1 MSEGRLFEP
10 DVLITDQFVTARRRR
25 SALSSEKR
33 LMLAVLENALD
44 DYQKYVR
51 TDDRVGRALFAD
63 AAAWIACTSNEDL
76 FSFEHISETLD
87 INPSYFRRGVA
98 AWHQRLLT
106 APRRTVGVT
115 AESPQAAVESP
126 DLAQAAS

>member
-10 DVLITDQFVTARRRR
+10 DVLITEQFVTARRRR

-44 DYQKYVR
+44 DYQKYVLAP
-51 TDDRVGRALFAD
+51 DRLGRILFAE
-63 AAAWIACTSNEDL
+63 AAAWIARTTNDDV

-87 INPSYFRRGVA
+87 IDPSYFRRGVA
-98 AWHQRLLT
+98 AWHQRLLD
-106 APRRTVGVT
+106 APRRATEAAA
-115 AESPQAAVESP
+115 AEPPQ
-126 DLAQAAS
+126 LAQAAS

>member
-10 DVLITDQFVTARRRR
+10 DVLITEQFVTARRRR

-44 DYQKYVR
+44 DYQKHVASA
-51 TDDRVGRALFAD
+51 DRVGRALFAE
-63 AAAWIACTSNEDL
+63 AAAWIARTTNDDV
-76 FSFEHISETLD
+76 FSFEHISETLE

-98 AWHQRLLT
+98 AWHKRLLD
-106 APRRTVGVT
+106 APRLTAEAAT
-115 AESPQAAVESP
+115 AES
-126 DLAQAAS
+126 AQLVRATG